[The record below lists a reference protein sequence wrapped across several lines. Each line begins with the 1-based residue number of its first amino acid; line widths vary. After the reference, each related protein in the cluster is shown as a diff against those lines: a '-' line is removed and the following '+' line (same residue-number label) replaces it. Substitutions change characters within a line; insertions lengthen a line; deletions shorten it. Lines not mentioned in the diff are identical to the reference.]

1 MPTRPPRA
9 VLDVLIASEDAD
21 TLRTISNAVTG
32 MGDRAVTV
40 SDLAEAT
47 ALAGTLAPAVAFIDV
62 TLAGGSGL
70 VLVHHLPAV
79 RPGIAVY
86 VMAPGAQLHIALE
99 GLTLGATGML
109 TLPPSGDAVMRA
121 IGEVRMRLASSAEHV
136 GLEEELSLQRRRG
149 DHMHRLVR
157 IAAKA
162 GWTELA
168 RTVAEAIAELTRAQ
182 GVSVYRVVEGTLV
195 RVALVGTSD
204 APEKVRAEGE
214 LDPHGEIFS
223 LGAGAL
229 LVEKGQED
237 RRALAAELTGFA
249 SALLGLSGHASPAET
264 PDVTRF
270 EPLARFALL
279 AVREV
284 EKARRYKRQVTFAA
298 MKPID
303 NQAPPNAP
311 KLEDLFQILIR
322 DGDVLGRDDSEEEV
336 LLMLPD
342 TGALGGQLFRRRF
355 GLRALGL
362 ATFPQDGST
371 SERLVR
377 VARQR
382 AQDARRS
389 PVRMLGL
396 APKGLHDIIESLLDC
411 PMFDAGLG
419 SSYPLD
425 LSLSAALSL
434 VKHACLEARR
444 GGAVSIVVAGHAGP
458 GFAFAAREAC
468 AKEGEKMTLVEAD
481 LSTLAQ
487 AEALEAVVVAAEHGT
502 WVCCGVREKDRIK
515 AVHATDAMLA
525 DLLAIKLLEIAEHS
539 QVLSPG
545 APLGAA

>member
-1 MPTRPPRA
+1 MSSRPPRPA
-9 VLDVLIASEDAD
+9 HDVLVISEDPE
-21 TLRTISNAVTG
+21 TLRTISNAVNG
-32 MGDRAVTV
+32 MGDRAVPV
-40 SDLAEAT
+40 RDLAEAI
-47 ALAGTLAPAVAFIDV
+47 ALAGSLRPALAFVDI
-62 TLAGGSGL
+62 TLAGGGGL
-70 VLVHHLPAV
+70 ALVHHLPAV
-79 RPGIAVY
+79 HAEIAVY
-86 VMAPGAQLHIALE
+86 VMAPGSKLHIALE

-121 IGEVRMRLASSAEHV
+121 IGEVRERLASSVQHA
-136 GLEEELSLQRRRG
+136 GQEEELSLQRRRG

-168 RTVAEAIAELTRAQ
+168 RMVAEAVAELTRARA
-182 GVSVYRVVEGTLV
+182 VSAYRIAEGALM
-195 RVALVGTSD
+195 RVALVGSSD
-204 APEKVRAEGE
+204 APDEAKAEGE
-214 LDPHGEIFS
+214 LETYGEIFS
-223 LGAGAL
+223 LGTGTIV
-229 LVEKGQED
+229 VELGQED
-237 RRALAAELTGFA
+237 RRGLAAELTGFA
-249 SALLGLSGHASPAET
+249 TALLGLSGHGGN
-264 PDVTRF
+264 PDAPESTRF

-298 MKPID
+298 MRPID

-311 KLEDLFQILIR
+311 KLEDLFQLLIR
-322 DGDVLGRDDSEEEV
+322 DGDVLGRDDAAEEV

-382 AQDARRS
+382 AEDARRS

-396 APKGLHDIIESLLDC
+396 ATKGLRDIIDNLLDC

-425 LSLSAALSL
+425 LALPAALSL
-434 VKHACLEARR
+434 VEHACIEARR
-444 GGAVSIVVAGHAGP
+444 GGAVSIIVAAHERA
-458 GFAFAAREAC
+458 GFASAVREAC
-468 AKEGEKMTLVEAD
+468 RREGDKVTLVEVD
-481 LSTLAQ
+481 LRLVPRG
-487 AEALEAVVVAAEHGT
+487 EALEAVVVAAEHGT
-502 WVCCGVREKDRIK
+502 WICCGLSEKDRIK
-515 AVHATDAMLA
+515 AVHAADAMLA
-525 DLLAIKLLEIAEHS
+525 DLLAIKLLEVAV
-539 QVLSPG
+539 QSP
-545 APLGAA
+545 APS

>member
-1 MPTRPPRA
+1 MSSRPPRGA
-9 VLDVLIASEDAD
+9 LDVLIVSEDAE
-21 TLRTISNAVTG
+21 TLRTIANAITG

-40 SDLAEAT
+40 SDLAQAV
-47 ALAGTLAPAVAFIDV
+47 ALAGTLSPAVALVDV
-62 TLAGGSGL
+62 TLAGGGGL
-70 VLVHHLPAV
+70 ALVHHLPAV
-79 RPGIAVY
+79 RPEIAVY
-86 VMAPGAQLHIALE
+86 VMAPGPKLHIALE

-121 IGEVRMRLASSAEHV
+121 IAEVRTRLAASVQHD
-136 GLEEELSLQRRRG
+136 GLEAELSLQRRRG

-168 RTVAEAIAELTRAQ
+168 RTVAEAIAELTHAHA
-182 GVSVYRVVEGTLV
+182 VSAYRVVEGTLM
-195 RVALVGTSD
+195 RVVLVGTSD
-204 APEKVRAEGE
+204 APDEVRAEAA
-214 LDPHGEIFS
+214 LDPYGEIFS

-237 RRALAAELTGFA
+237 RRGLAAELTGFA
-249 SALLGLSGHASPAET
+249 VALLALAGHAAPAET

-322 DGDVLGRDDSEEEV
+322 DGDVLGRDDAEEEV

-382 AQDARRS
+382 AEDARRS

-396 APKGLHDIIESLLDC
+396 APKRLRDIIESLLDC

-434 VKHACLEARR
+434 VEHTCIEARR
-444 GGAVSIVVAGHAGP
+444 GGAVSIVVAAHGRP
-458 GFAFAAREAC
+458 GFASAARAAC
-468 AKEGEKMTLVEAD
+468 VEEGEKVTLVEVD
-481 LSTLAQ
+481 LTGVAQ
-487 AEALEAVVVAAEHGT
+487 GDALEAVVVAAEHGT
-502 WVCCGVREKDRIK
+502 WICCGVRAKDRIK
-515 AVHATDAMLA
+515 AVHAADAMLA
-525 DLLAIKLLEIAEHS
+525 DLLAIRLLEIAE
-539 QVLSPG
+539 QNQAPAPG
-545 APLGAA
+545 AP